1 MKKILIAFDSVNFS
15 EGAFEMARRLNEL
28 HPILL
33 TGVFLPQPIFGN
45 MWMYAEGIAGPYSIP
60 VMAEDDQEKM
70 AANMAAFEKKCIGN
84 GINFRIHKEG
94 YDFALAELKKET
106 RFADLLILGS
116 ETFYE
121 DTKIEMPNDYL
132 KEALHKVECPV
143 LVVPEK
149 FTFPKSIILAYDGTA
164 SSVYAIKQFAYIFP
178 ELCNNKVLLVYASTD
193 EEEDFPDKIRIEEL
207 AARHFSNLTLF
218 KLDANPKKYFATW
231 MLEKE
236 SSLLVCGS
244 FGRSSLSELFKKSF
258 IREVIGDHKVP
269 VFIAH
274 Q

>member
-1 MKKILIAFDSVNFS
+1 MKKILMAFDYSNFS
-15 EGAFEMARRLNEL
+15 EGAFEIARRLNEL

-33 TGVFLPQPIFGN
+33 TGVFLPQPLFGN
-45 MWMYAEGIAGPYSIP
+45 LWNYADGIAGPYSIP
-60 VMAEDDQEKM
+60 VVADIDETKM
-70 AANMAAFEKKCIGN
+70 AANIAKFEKKCIGN

-106 RFADLLILGS
+106 RLADLLILGS

-132 KEALHKVECPV
+132 EEALHKVECPV
-143 LVVPEK
+143 LVVPEN
-149 FTFPKSIILAYDGTA
+149 FNFPKSVILAYDGTA
-164 SSVYAIKQFAYIFP
+164 SSVYAIKQFVYIFP
-178 ELCNNKVLLVYASTD
+178 ELSNIAALLIYASTD
-193 EEEDFPDKIRIEEL
+193 EQEDFPDKIRIEEL
-207 AARHFSNLTLF
+207 AARHFSDLTLL
-218 KLDANPKKYFATW
+218 KLDIDPKKHFATW

-244 FGRSSLSELFKKSF
+244 FGRSKLSEMFKKSF
-258 IREVIGDHKVP
+258 IREVIGDHKIP